1 MSPFRAIA
9 VLLPIL
15 GGLPPQVLATEGL
28 ARGRVFEDR
37 NDNGRMEPGEPGIGG
52 VAVSNGAAVVR
63 R

>member
-1 MSPFRAIA
+1 VSPFRAIA

-37 NDNGRMEPGEPGIGG
+37 NDNGRMEPGEPGMAPMKFPGG
-52 VAVSNGAAVVR
+52 RTIESS
-63 R
+63 